1 MAANVLADALND
13 GLRSRVTVSS
23 DRTRLL
29 DEEEQTAFTD
39 DEDRGEDPSL
49 PFGGKVYLARRKKPD
64 TWLTFFLE
72 ILAVCLVF
80 CFIYYAY
87 YHFDN
92 LHFHVTH
99 FYAHLGQPHAMHMTG
114 QRYLFGRGVDR
125 NMDQAMRWFK
135 YASDKGHAHA
145 AHNLA
150 VGHLQGY
157 KTDLKDRDEARDL
170 LRYAADQG
178 VEEAINAVYKLCPN
192 GEC

>member
-1 MAANVLADALND
+1 MATGLLGSAMSD
-13 GLRSRVTVSS
+13 GLRSRAANPS
-23 DRTRLL
+23 DETPLL
-29 DEEEQTAFTD
+29 EEEEQTAFTD
-39 DEDRGEDPSL
+39 DEDVGEDPSL

-64 TWLTFFLE
+64 TWFVVFLE
-72 ILAVCLVF
+72 ILAVCFVF
-80 CFIYYAY
+80 CFIYYSY

-99 FYAHLGQPHAMHMTG
+99 FYAQFGTPHAMHMTG
-114 QRYLFGRGVDR
+114 QRYLFGKGVDR

-135 YASDKGHAHA
+135 YAADKGHPHA

-157 KTDLKDRDEARDL
+157 KTALSDREEARGL
-170 LRYAADQG
+170 LRYAAENG
-178 VEEAINAVYKLCPN
+178 VDEAINALSKMCPN